1 MGELGHYHVGGTT
14 AFFYLRII
22 CGYVMLANIK
32 QSVMSKQAVSK
43 LIQYWQTVAHQSY
56 KTMNVLYKNKRYSD
70 ALFYSH
76 LTLEKL
82 LKGLTTKTLK
92 KSPPYTH
99 DLVLLARLSKLNFTE
114 QELEFFELVNQFNI
128 RARYDDY
135 KLSFY
140 KKCNKHYTE
149 AQLNKI
155 RKTYN
160 QLLKYV

>member
-1 MGELGHYHVGGTT
+1 
-14 AFFYLRII
+14 
-22 CGYVMLANIK
+22 
-32 QSVMSKQAVSK
+32 MSRQAVSK
-43 LIQYWQTVAHQSY
+43 LIQYWHTVACQSY
-56 KTMNVLYKNKRYSD
+56 ETMNVLYKNKRYSD
-70 ALFYSH
+70 ALFYGH

-82 LKGLTTKTLK
+82 LKGLATKALK
-92 KSPPYTH
+92 KSPLYTH
-99 DLVLLARLSKLNFTE
+99 DLVLLARQSELHFTE

-140 KKCNKHYTE
+140 QKCNKDYTE
-149 AQLNKI
+149 AQLKKI